1 MNFTERRLRKMQKLR
16 HMNDINMMIL
26 GNPLFKNLEK
36 RDQRRLANL
45 IYKAEMIEVF
55 VRDKEIVRV
64 NQSFEEIIAAVADM
78 LDEQDDEDGKN
89 YPD

>member
-1 MNFTERRLRKMQKLR
+1 MQKLR